1 MSNTLPTIRLTNPLP
16 STLLSDDAKAWAQ
29 ACTPA
34 SKKDKNLNATTQIRR
49 FYDELCYW
57 DEKVRSAK
65 GDAAEVA
72 YRDAEPYIQ
81 MMKAKAH
88 YAMGRKLIDQTCLDF
103 IVGIINGI
111 RDVKTI
117 QNGKLLFE
125 AFMGYKK
132 YFEERS
138 KQ

>member
-1 MSNTLPTIRLTNPLP
+1 
-16 STLLSDDAKAWAQ
+16 
-29 ACTPA
+29 
-34 SKKDKNLNATTQIRR
+34 
-49 FYDELCYW
+49 
-57 DEKVRSAK
+57 
-65 GDAAEVA
+65 
-72 YRDAEPYIQ
+72 

-111 RDVKTI
+111 RDVKTL